1 MPAWSKRRS
10 TLVFDT
16 TQCLNPAF
24 VLFLN
29 PASTGLEDNFKGRS
43 HPMSLFK
50 LSTMALLAALA
61 AAGGIASAQTQDPHH
76 PETDNGAGQGEAIQ
90 PGGPGTMPRGMMPG
104 MMGRDMMPSGTM
116 GGMPMGPMRGHMM
129 KIMFAIADADGDGAL
144 SFEEVTAIHKR
155 VFDKVD
161 ANKDGKVTPEEMQA
175 FMRQ

>member
-1 MPAWSKRRS
+1 
-10 TLVFDT
+10 
-16 TQCLNPAF
+16 
-24 VLFLN
+24 
-29 PASTGLEDNFKGRS
+29 
-43 HPMSLFK
+43 MSLIK
-50 LSTMALLAALA
+50 LSTMALLAAIA
-61 AAGGIASAQTQDPHH
+61 ATGGGIASAQTQDPHH
-76 PETDNGAGQGEAIQ
+76 PKTDNGAGQGEAIQ
-90 PGGPGTMPRGMMPG
+90 PGGSGTMPRGMMPG
-104 MMGRDMMPSGTM
+104 MMGRDMMPSDMM